1 MNSDNST
8 LNSVLEWSTEEEALT
23 TFKNDVQLPAEAAE
37 KINQLADKVT
47 FDSVNALSTFGPD
60 TNSLDYI
67 SDESLRLA
75 QTKTIGE
82 AGTALV
88 NLNKDLN
95 MRKRQLD
102 KLQKNTNNP
111 FISKILGVVKG
122 SRDRAEQ
129 IVAMNKSASENIDKA
144 ITLLK
149 SHVTTLRR
157 DIDNMDKLLA
167 MAGEYTRELQMYI
180 MAGKQRLQQE
190 TDVTLTKLIAD
201 ANASGDPNDA
211 IAVNDFKNK
220 LNVFADTISALE
232 FAYSAMVS
240 NIGPCILLTQN
251 NDLVLCNN
259 IERTIALSR
268 PLWTTSIAVAIGQ
281 EHTEMSLNA
290 SQASREFTSSL
301 LKQNAEKLGTLT
313 VGVAKERQEGLFNVD
328 SLIEST
334 NKLIDYITEAHRI
347 DQESEKKRLENER
360 KLAENNTNIK
370 KTFLQISGRTN

>member
-1 MNSDNST
+1 MNSDNP
-8 LNSVLEWSTEEEALT
+8 VLKWSTEEEALT

-37 KINQLADKVT
+37 KINQLADNIT
-47 FDSVNALSTFGPD
+47 FDSVNALSTFGPN

-144 ITLLK
+144 VTLLK
-149 SHVTTLRR
+149 SHVATLRR
-157 DIDNMDKLLA
+157 DIDNMDKLLI

-334 NKLIDYITEAHRI
+334 NKLIEYITEAHNI

-360 KLAENNTNIK
+360 RLADNNTNIK
-370 KTFLQISGRTN
+370 KTFLMISGKQ

>member
-1 MNSDNST
+1 MNSDNP
-8 LNSVLEWSTEEEALT
+8 VLKWSTEEEALT

-37 KINQLADKVT
+37 KINQLADNIT
-47 FDSVNALSTFGPD
+47 FDSVNALSTFGPN

-144 ITLLK
+144 VTLLK
-149 SHVTTLRR
+149 SHVATLRR
-157 DIDNMDKLLA
+157 DIDNMDKLLV

-334 NKLIDYITEAHRI
+334 NKLIEYITEAHNI

-370 KTFLQISGRTN
+370 KTFLMISGKQ

>member
-1 MNSDNST
+1 MNSDNH
-8 LNSVLEWSTEEEALT
+8 VLEWSTEEEALT
-23 TFKNDVQLPAEAAE
+23 TFKNDVKLPAEAAE
-37 KINQLADKVT
+37 KINQLADNIT
-47 FDSVNALSTFGPD
+47 FDSVNALSTFGPN

-144 ITLLK
+144 VTLLK
-149 SHVTTLRR
+149 SHVATLRR
-157 DIDNMDKLLA
+157 DIDNMDKLLV

-201 ANASGDPNDA
+201 AQASGDPNDA

-220 LNVFADTISALE
+220 LNVFADTVSALE

-334 NKLIDYITEAHRI
+334 NRLIEYITEAHNI

-360 KLAENNTNIK
+360 RLAENNTNIK
-370 KTFLQISGRTN
+370 KTFLMISGEQ

>member
-1 MNSDNST
+1 MNSDNP
-8 LNSVLEWSTEEEALT
+8 VLKWSTEEEALT

-37 KINQLADKVT
+37 KINQLADNIT
-47 FDSVNALSTFGPD
+47 FDSVNALSTFGPN

-144 ITLLK
+144 VTLLK
-149 SHVTTLRR
+149 SHVATLRR
-157 DIDNMDKLLA
+157 DIDNMDKLLI

-259 IERTIALSR
+259 IERTITLSR

-334 NKLIDYITEAHRI
+334 NKLIEYITEAHNI

-360 KLAENNTNIK
+360 RLADNNTNIK
-370 KTFLQISGRTN
+370 KTFLMISGKQ